1 MSDHKNVIELDG
13 KLYDTATG
21 KVVGASHNSK
31 ARKAPKGVAL
41 DGFIKKP
48 KTHHAAPVH
57 HAPQVIHPAA
67 PIPAPKPVEKPVVH
81 HAPVHHP
88 KPNVQRTDANHLGRK
103 PSRAKTLMRGGLKK
117 PVHTKTEPAIQVAS
131 KSAAH
136 TPERLERARLVPKS
150 GKISRFGSMAPQPH
164 TFIKKTAPLSVKPA
178 PAHHTKEHKQAV
190 SHHSEPPIP
199 TQNQLIKEHLVSQA
213 IKDAR
218 VPEAHHK
225 RIKKHRVSKKL
236 GVSPKVL
243 HFGAGALAAV
253 LLFGFVAYQNA
264 PNISMQ
270 IASAR
275 AGFNA
280 AIPGYKPSGFGLSG
294 PIEYGPGQVTLNFK
308 SNSDERNF
316 HVTQKVSNWNS
327 EALLTN
333 FVATDDKSYQTYQD
347 KGKTIYIYDGSN
359 ATWVSG
365 GVWYQI
371 EGNSSLSS
379 DQLIR
384 LASSI

>member
-1 MSDHKNVIELDG
+1 MSGHKNVIELDG

-21 KVVGASHNSK
+21 KVVGNSHQP
-31 ARKAPKGVAL
+31 KAPKVSKGVVL

-48 KTHHAAPVH
+48 KSHQHAPIALK
-57 HAPQVIHPAA
+57 PQVIHPSASA
-67 PIPAPKPVEKPVVH
+67 PQPIEKPAVQH
-81 HAPVHHP
+81 TPVHHP
-88 KPNVQRTDANHLGRK
+88 KPSVQRSDANHLGRK

-117 PVHTKTEPAIQVAS
+117 PVHKHEQSTTEIAN
-131 KSAAH
+131 KRAAH
-136 TPERLERARLVPKS
+136 SPQRLERARLVPKS
-150 GKISRFGSMAPQPH
+150 GKISRFGSMVPQAH
-164 TFIKKTAPLSVKPA
+164 TVIKKTAPLHVKPA
-178 PAHHTKEHKQAV
+178 PAHAPKKHAEASV
-190 SHHSEPPIP
+190 SHHSAPPIP
-199 TQNQLIKEHLVSQA
+199 TQSQIIKEQLVSQA
-213 IKDAR
+213 IKNAR
-218 VPEAHHK
+218 IPETHNK
-225 RIKKHRVSKKL
+225 RVKKHRVSKKL

-253 LLFGFVAYQNA
+253 LLFGFIAYQNA
-264 PNISMQ
+264 PNISMRL
-270 IASAR
+270 AATR
-275 AGFNA
+275 AGFDA
-280 AIPGYKPSGFGLSG
+280 SIPGYKPAGFGLSG

-308 SNSDERNF
+308 SHSDERNF

-327 EALLTN
+327 EALLSN

-379 DQLIR
+379 EQLIR
-384 LASSI
+384 VASSI

>member
-1 MSDHKNVIELDG
+1 MSGHKNVIELDG

-21 KVVGASHNSK
+21 KVVGSSHHTP
-31 ARKAPKGVAL
+31 ARKPTAGVAL
-41 DGFIKKP
+41 DGFIKNP
-48 KTHHAAPVH
+48 KNHHHTTHK
-57 HAPQVIHPAA
+57 PQVIHPAK
-67 PIPAPKPVEKPVVH
+67 PAPVEHAAQPAHHHTKPAVERPSANNVARR
-81 HAPVHHP
+81 AP
-88 KPNVQRTDANHLGRK
+88 L
-103 PSRAKTLMRGGLKK
+103 RAKTLMRDGLKK
-117 PVHTKTEPAIQVAS
+117 PVHHKTDDESSHKHSTSHGTHNPDRV
-131 KSAAH
+131 
-136 TPERLERARLVPKS
+136 ERARLTPKS
-150 GKISRFGSMAPQPH
+150 TKISRFGSLVSQPH
-164 TFIKKTAPLSVKPA
+164 TFVKKTAPLPVTPA
-178 PAHHTKEHKQAV
+178 PAHHTTHHKHDQNV

-199 TQNQLIKEHLVSQA
+199 TQNQIIKEQLVSKA

-218 VPEAHHK
+218 VPETHHK
-225 RIKKHRVSKKL
+225 PVKKHRVSKKL

-243 HFGAGALAAV
+243 HFGTAAFAAV
-253 LLFGFVAYQNA
+253 LLCGFIAYQNA
-264 PNISMQ
+264 PNISMRV
-270 IASAR
+270 ASTR
-275 AGFNA
+275 AGFDA
-280 AIPGYKPSGFGLSG
+280 TIPGYQPSGFGLSG

-308 SNSDERNF
+308 SNSDSRNF

-327 EALLTN
+327 DALLSN
-333 FVATDDKSYQTYQD
+333 FVATNNKSYQTYQD